1 MDDLS
6 DCQPAHIVEQL
17 SGDGFE
23 WGLSS
28 EVNVLSPDKPCI
40 FAEAMASPDPP
51 KWLATCNEE
60 LALIRELNVF
70 KLVPK
75 STADG
80 HSLMNG
86 KFVFKV
92 KCNEEGCAVC
102 WKVRYVVKGYSA
114 IYGVDYT
121 SGYPNSPTISSN
133 IMV

>member
-6 DCQPAHIVEQL
+6 DRQTADIVEQL
-17 SGDGFE
+17 WGDGFE

-28 EVNVLSPDKPCI
+28 EVNVSNPDEPCT
-40 FAEAMASPDPP
+40 FADAMASPDAPN
-51 KWLATCNEE
+51 WLAACNEE
-60 LALIRELNVF
+60 LASIRELNVF

-80 HSLMNG
+80 RSLMNG

-92 KCNEEGCAVC
+92 KHDEEGRAVR

-114 IYGVDYT
+114 IYGIDYT
-121 SGYPNSPTISSN
+121 ETTAPT
-133 IMV
+133 M